1 MSDLT
6 KQLLSGQAALE
17 RGEFP
22 QALGLFS
29 TLTRS
34 APQSVGAWC
43 GYAAALYG
51 VSHFQKALAAAKE
64 AVRLG
69 PSDSRAFLV
78 LAPPA
83 FVLNSK
89 IAIEACR
96 DFLRIL
102 PRDEA
107 EALAHFWSKRLI
119 EKDHFAEAATAFSL
133 FALSNM
139 DDEITALE
147 LANHYL
153 NAHELDKVE
162 EILDDV
168 VEKFGDGPTV
178 HAMTARIEIT
188 RGNSEAAK
196 SAALKAIELN
206 ARAIPAYV
214 ILSELDPRLIDASIQ
229 NRLSAVLRDES
240 LPAEMRVG
248 GYRTLG
254 RVFEKRGDID
264 AAFAAFAAAKSLAK
278 ENTHDAGRA
287 YNPTQIERRTRIVA
301 ARYPSV
307 IVESDDKHRR
317 PLSVFIIGMPRSG
330 STLVDQIIS
339 RHSRAISIGE
349 SSNILQIANWID
361 RKAKASGRTYRSCV
375 ADIREHYRSVY
386 SEAAQGAA
394 CIIDKNL
401 FNFERCG
408 LIADLDPQARFI
420 LTLRDPADIALS
432 IFRTKF
438 LAAHEWS
445 HDLRDIAHMQ
455 ATFEFLTGH
464 WRRILGDRIHVVKHE
479 ELVADFEPG
488 VRALLDFCGLDF
500 EPQCLEFHKGDRKVF
515 TTSAAQVRRPV
526 NAEGVGRWRR
536 YEKHLA
542 PYFESLEEFRRRYA
556 QA

>member
-1 MSDLT
+1 
-6 KQLLSGQAALE
+6 
-17 RGEFP
+17 
-22 QALGLFS
+22 
-29 TLTRS
+29 
-34 APQSVGAWC
+34 
-43 GYAAALYG
+43 
-51 VSHFQKALAAAKE
+51 
-64 AVRLG
+64 
-69 PSDSRAFLV
+69 
-78 LAPPA
+78 
-83 FVLNSK
+83 
-89 IAIEACR
+89 
-96 DFLRIL
+96 

-153 NAHELDKVE
+153 NAHKLDKVE

-542 PYFESLEEFRRRYA
+542 PYFEGLEEFRRRYA
-556 QA
+556 QG